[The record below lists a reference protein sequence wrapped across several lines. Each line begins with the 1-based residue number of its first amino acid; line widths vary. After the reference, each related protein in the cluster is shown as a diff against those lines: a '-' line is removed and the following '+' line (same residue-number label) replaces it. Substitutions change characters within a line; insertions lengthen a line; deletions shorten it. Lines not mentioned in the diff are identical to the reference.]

1 MCSSRIPLNQP
12 SPMFVEVK
20 WRQRRDEQEVT
31 GQPEEAPVTVTFR
44 SLTQPP
50 HGSIRFDA
58 QNGPEQKGFNGD
70 TRQLLTI
77 FGQSATAGAAP
88 DVALEVRIDGELRDT
103 IQMSV
108 GDPTPVVTVK
118 AESGTAD
125 APALVLAEEHTRLKA
140 VVAPAA
146 QGTFRWLT
154 FTPPTLEIIGNAQA
168 DTVEVVAHRAQGS
181 PPPEDMKLYVLFT
194 AQGENPVSVLATHTL
209 SVAADLEQ
217 LFTEHVLHTGH
228 LADINFRRRLEALR
242 PPEVQLFLDHAS
254 APPLTDYLTRLLA
267 FVNEQEPL
275 RAAPVGDRPSITFI
289 MGAGDDFYNAAN
301 AHFTRVPSGTFV
313 TNLRN
318 LRDVRD
324 HLLANRP
331 SDGRRWGEVNI
342 VVHANEEGGMSIPVR
357 PLAQDEDPAV
367 HEVNLNNLRSAV
379 ANDEFQSLPDDLIDV
394 RTTIRIR
401 GCSIGRSQEML
412 TQLSNAFGGDDAQ
425 RPIVRAPKHLQAY
438 SFNGAAANPTDS
450 DEFYVEFWFIGFPQG
465 HGPNRPQQIAQFN
478 AENPGAGVDW
488 AAALNRPGHPSGD
501 LPANETRTRTY
512 TFQFAQSYFRDPTNN
527 AALNPPTP
535 ANDAA
540 LAAFLPQTGN
550 PAFDGAT
557 DVHITS
563 RTNNPDGTKTLFFD
577 FTNSGGNPVTGSS
590 IPIGPPPPTTDAQ
603 RMAILRQNQ
612 GAMDDL
618 ARINHTIDDYT
629 WSFPP
634 VTPDGPH
641 PDGGGRRL
649 WTIHGTARRTILR
662 VEREL
667 REPDPTQPGRTRRMH
682 PAITDLTH
690 FGEEVPVREPA
701 HPLGENVAPPATP

>member
-1 MCSSRIPLNQP
+1 MCSSRIPLDQP
-12 SPMFVEVK
+12 APMFVEVK
-20 WRQRRDEQEVT
+20 WRRRRDEQEVS
-31 GQPEEAPVTVTFR
+31 GQPEEAPVTLQFR
-44 SLTQPP
+44 SLTQPA

-58 QNGPEQKGFNGD
+58 RNGPEQKGFNGD

-88 DVALEVRIDGELRDT
+88 DIALEVRIDGELRDT

-108 GDPTPVVTVK
+108 GDPAPVVNVR
-118 AESGTAD
+118 AENGTAD
-125 APALVLAEEHTRLKA
+125 APAFVLAEEHTRLKA
-140 VVAPAA
+140 VVEPAT

-154 FTPPTLEIIGNAQA
+154 FTPSALEVVGNAQA

-181 PPPEDMKLYVLFT
+181 PPPEDLKLYALFT
-194 AQGENPVSVLATHTL
+194 AQGENPVSVMTTHTM

-217 LFTEHVLHTGH
+217 LFTEHVIHTGH
-228 LADINFRRRLEALR
+228 LTDINFRRRLEALR

-254 APPLTDYLTRLLA
+254 APPLVDYLTRLLA

-275 RAAPVGDRPSITFI
+275 RAAPEGDRPSITFI

-324 HLLANRP
+324 HLLANRQ
-331 SDGRRWGEVNI
+331 SNGRRWGEVNI

-357 PLAQDEDPAV
+357 PLAQNEDPAV
-367 HEVNLNNLRSAV
+367 HEVNLNNLRAAI
-379 ANDEFQSLPDDLIDV
+379 ANDEFPSLPDDLIDV

-401 GCSIGRSQEML
+401 GCAIGRSQEML
-412 TQLSNAFGGDDAQ
+412 TQLSQAFGGNDAQ

-438 SFNGAAANPTDS
+438 SFTGAAANPTDS

-465 HGPNRPQQIAQFN
+465 HPPGRPQQIAQFN

-488 AAALNRPGHPSGD
+488 AGALSREGHPNGE
-501 LPANETRTRTY
+501 LPTHVARTRTY
-512 TFQFAQSYFRDPTNN
+512 TFEFAQSYFRDP
-527 AALNPPTP
+527 

-540 LAAFLPQTGN
+540 LATLLQQMGN
-550 PAFDGAT
+550 PAFDGAQN
-557 DVHITS
+557 VQITS
-563 RTNNPDGTKTLFFD
+563 RTNNPDGSKNLFFD
-577 FTNSGGNPVTGSS
+577 FTNSGGERITGSHFQV
-590 IPIGPPPPTTDAQ
+590 GPPPPTTDAQ
-603 RMAILRQNQ
+603 RMAVLRQNQ
-612 GAMDDL
+612 SAMDDL
-618 ARINHTIDDYT
+618 ARINHTVDDYT
-629 WSFPP
+629 WSFPA

-641 PDGGGRRL
+641 PGGGGRRL
-649 WTIHGTARRTILR
+649 WTLAGTANRTIIR

-667 REPDPTQPGRTRRMH
+667 REPDPARAGRTRRMH
-682 PAITDLTH
+682 PALTDLTH

-701 HPLGENVAPPATP
+701 HPLGENVAPPEPATP